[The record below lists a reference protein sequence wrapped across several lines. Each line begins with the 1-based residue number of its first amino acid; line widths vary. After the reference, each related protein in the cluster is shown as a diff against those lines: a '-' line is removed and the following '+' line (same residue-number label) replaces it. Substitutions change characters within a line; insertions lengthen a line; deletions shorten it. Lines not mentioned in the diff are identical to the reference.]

1 MIVDMN
7 LKNIHI
13 DKIESI
19 YLKDSEGNMVELF
32 KGKNF
37 SYDYSCNSQGKRKLS
52 INCDMSDRST
62 YTTITAT
69 IPTPHLEGWGIP
81 NNTFDR
87 EYSHAEGLATKCEG
101 YDSK

>member
-1 MIVDMN
+1 MFVDMN

-19 YLKDSEGNMVELF
+19 YLKDAEGNMTELF

-37 SYDYSCNSQGKRKLS
+37 NYDYSCDSQGKRKLN
-52 INCDMSDRST
+52 IYCDMSDRST
-62 YTTITAT
+62 YTTITTAT
-69 IPTPHLEGWGIP
+69 PTPHLEGWGIP

-87 EYSHAEGLATKCEG
+87 AYSHAEGLATKCEG
-101 YDSK
+101 YSSK

>member
-1 MIVDMN
+1 MFVDMN

-37 SYDYSCNSQGKRKLS
+37 NYDYSCNSQGQRKLS

-62 YTTITAT
+62 CTTTIITT
-69 IPTPHLEGWGIP
+69 TPEKEGWGIP

-87 EYSHAEGLATKCEG
+87 AYIHAEGYNCSAEG
-101 YDSK
+101 RISK

>member
-1 MIVDMN
+1 MLVDMN

-19 YLKDSEGNMVELF
+19 YLKDSEGNMTELF

-37 SYDYSCNSQGKRKLS
+37 NYDYSCNSH
-52 INCDMSDRST
+52 D
-62 YTTITAT
+62 
-69 IPTPHLEGWGIP
+69 EGH
-81 NNTFDR
+81 
-87 EYSHAEGLATKCEG
+87 SSSCEG

>member
-1 MIVDMN
+1 MFVDMN

-19 YLKDSEGNMVELF
+19 YLKDKEGNMVELF

-62 YTTITAT
+62 CTMTIT
-69 IPTPHLEGWGIP
+69 PDSLHLEGWAVP

-87 EYSHAEGLATKCEG
+87 AYSHAEGHASFAEG
-101 YDSK
+101 NVSK